1 MLLTETKH
9 TLGMNR
15 TTDSVRKHFKAWSL
29 EHKLFMFTI
38 RPQVQNYSLYRY
50 RKCVHRLIV
59 SPGSDF
65 VLQRVS
71 LVPDR
76 GQFIIRMEKR
86 HLQVPQ
92 STISEDEFQNKSG
105 IVVL

>member
-1 MLLTETKH
+1 
-9 TLGMNR
+9 
-15 TTDSVRKHFKAWSL
+15 
-29 EHKLFMFTI
+29 MFTI
-38 RPQVQNYSLYRY
+38 RPQVQNYSSYSY
-50 RKCVHRLIV
+50 RKCVHRIIV

-76 GQFIIRMEKR
+76 GQFIIQYIMEKR

-92 STISEDEFQNKSG
+92 STISEDELQSKSG
-105 IVVL
+105 IIVFRLKEENYIACVRSLTIEKTLEWNNRVYEL